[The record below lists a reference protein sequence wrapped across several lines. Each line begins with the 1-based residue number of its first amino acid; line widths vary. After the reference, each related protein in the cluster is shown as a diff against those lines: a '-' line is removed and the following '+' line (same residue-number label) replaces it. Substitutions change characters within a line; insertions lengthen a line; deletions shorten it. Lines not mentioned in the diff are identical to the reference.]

1 MRAEATEA
9 PCNRH
14 PRVMTGRRGISSEL
28 AIETPSAM
36 DARPEIGPMTRPY
49 TVLVAD
55 DEKPVATGL
64 QAQLEALGYDVIAVV
79 HDGHHAVEV
88 CRRSVPDVVLM
99 DIEMPGLDGLSAA
112 RQIVRDPGTPVI
124 ILTAHGHPNLIDQA
138 AEDGVLYYL
147 LKPVTS
153 PSLHAALQVAV
164 ARAREIKDL
173 RENVETLEST
183 LRERKLI
190 ERAKGIL
197 MNRRNLPEAEAFR
210 LLQRQSQD
218 RRMPMAKLAESIVE
232 ADELLESPSHGPG
245 PAR

>member
-1 MRAEATEA
+1 M
-9 PCNRH
+9 NR
-14 PRVMTGRRGISSEL
+14 R
-28 AIETPSAM
+28 
-36 DARPEIGPMTRPY
+36 Y
-49 TVLVAD
+49 KVLIAD
-55 DEKPVATGL
+55 DEKLVAAAL
-64 QAQLEALGYDVIAVV
+64 QAQLESLGYDVIAAVN
-79 HDGHHAVEV
+79 DGHHAIEV
-88 CRRSVPDVVLM
+88 CRRSLPDVVVM

-124 ILTAHGHPNLIDQA
+124 ILTAHGHANLIDQA
-138 AEDGVLYYL
+138 VEDGVLYYL

-164 ARAREIKDL
+164 ARAREIKSL
-173 RENVETLEST
+173 RENVETLELT

-197 MNRRNLPEAEAFR
+197 MSRRNLSEADAFR

-245 PAR
+245 PGR